1 MAIPP
6 PSNKENHT
14 IKSHHLSA
22 AATAS
27 IVVGISIALAF
38 LLLAIYLLARKRL
51 AMRAIKIEQER
62 AELDTNA
69 RRGYEMDGT
78 PLRQEL
84 DNTVHHGAELD
95 GRIHIGYELEGSE
108 DWIAEAPAPENAA
121 KRL

>member
-1 MAIPP
+1 MAIQP

-14 IKSHHLSA
+14 IKSHYLSA

-27 IVVGISIALAF
+27 IAVGGSIALAF
-38 LLLAIYLLARKRL
+38 LLLAIYLLARKRS
-51 AMRAIKIEQER
+51 AMRAIKLEQER
-62 AELDTNA
+62 AELDMNA
-69 RRGYEMDGT
+69 RKGYEMDGT

-95 GRIHIGYELEGSE
+95 GRIHIGYELEGSG
-108 DWIAEAPAPENAA
+108 DWIAEAPAQENAA